1 MSRQWFNETSGALP
15 EHIYRHGRS
24 NQRNHPTEVAYVKHT
39 STWPELAIGLY
50 EALTEK
56 KAEITYHFED
66 MKVEI
71 PSGTGPEAQH
81 ALWKLD
87 GKLRISTKTTE

>member
-1 MSRQWFNETSGALP
+1 MRPVALFQNIFTDMVEVIKEITQPEWLMS
-15 EHIYRHGRS
+15 EHT
-24 NQRNHPTEVAYVKHT
+24 Q
-39 STWPELAIGLY
+39 TWPELAIGLY

-87 GKLRISTKTTE
+87 GKLRISTKSTE